1 MEKSYIK
8 LIQQQQEKIA
18 ELSSIYTRALQ
29 KGFTGCFLGNI
40 VDEMV
45 RQTDKLEEYKHK
57 LSEQLGGLY
66 G

>member
-29 KGFTGCFLGNI
+29 KGFTGYFLGNI
-40 VDEMV
+40 IDEKI
-45 RQTDKLEEYKHK
+45 RQTDKLEEYKRK